1 MGELYEKI
9 AARDPLMQQALQA
22 LRRYNEARGVVSA
35 DEIEC
40 LWLEAEVLMTA
51 VSQCQ
56 LWALGAPERILH

>member
-1 MGELYEKI
+1 MGELDEKI
-9 AARDPLMQQALQA
+9 AAGDPPTQQALQA

-35 DEIEC
+35 DEIER

-51 VSQCQ
+51 VSQYQ